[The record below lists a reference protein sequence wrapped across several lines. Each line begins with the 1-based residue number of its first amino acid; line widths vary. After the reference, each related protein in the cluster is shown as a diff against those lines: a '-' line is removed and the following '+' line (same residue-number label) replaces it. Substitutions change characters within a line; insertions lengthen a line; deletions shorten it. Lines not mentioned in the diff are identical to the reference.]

1 MIESLKC
8 KLFDIKTRF
17 KEYVENNRLLSYAA
31 LIILGLSITFSI
43 FDIIK
48 NFGELESDNTI
59 VRIIAGEYSV
69 FNFLLDFSI
78 LALIYGGLLII
89 ANLIIYTYLVSFIGV
104 YFTTC
109 AYITRY
115 TASIFVDG
123 SIGIIS
129 FILYFIPLLIFVY
142 CNYFYTLS
150 ELEDISGVLQNNR
163 HFVNLYC
170 HKNCFL
176 KIICKSVLKNLIIIS
191 TFLLIAYCLI
201 FIF

>member
-31 LIILGLSITFSI
+31 LIILGLSIIFSI

-104 YFTTC
+104 YFTAY
-109 AYITRY
+109 AYISRY

-150 ELEDISGVLQNNR
+150 KLEDISGVLQNNR

-170 HKNCFL
+170 HKSCFL

-191 TFLLIAYCLI
+191 IFLLIAYCLI
-201 FIF
+201 LIF